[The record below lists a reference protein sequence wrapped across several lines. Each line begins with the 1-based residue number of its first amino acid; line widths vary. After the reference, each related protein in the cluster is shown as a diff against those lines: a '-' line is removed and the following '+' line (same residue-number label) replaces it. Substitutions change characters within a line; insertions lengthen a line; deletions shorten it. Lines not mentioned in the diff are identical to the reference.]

1 MNENTMKHSNTTY
14 LPSYSVGSECYKEI
28 PAVTRHY
35 GKKAVVIGGKTAM
48 AKSKDALLNALKDTS
63 VEILDFIWYGGN
75 STYQNVE
82 MLKNN
87 PTVAAADMVFGVG
100 GGRAVDTCKVVCDQ
114 MDKPLFTFPTIA
126 SNCAGCTAISVMYN
140 EDDTFCEYFYP
151 KQPPLHCFINTQV
164 IAEAP
169 DTLLWAGIGDAL
181 SKEYEVLYA
190 SRGKKL
196 SHTPL
201 MGAQLS
207 RSCTGP
213 LVEFGAKALED
224 CRRNQDSEALR
235 EVSLSIIISTG
246 LVSNMT
252 NCPGEY
258 YYNSSLAHCVYY
270 GYTTVPHAAGHLH
283 GEVVAFGV
291 LTLLAYDGQKEEL
304 ERIMR
309 FNHSIG
315 LPVCL
320 KEMDLTPDDLPAIAD
335 KAETVLEWTCV
346 PTTTDRQRFMD
357 AMLECDA
364 LGRKMLAAE
373 KTCKSA

>member
-1 MNENTMKHSNTTY
+1 MNQTAVNYSTTY
-14 LPSYSVGSECYKEI
+14 LPSYSVGADCYREI
-28 PAVTRHY
+28 PQVTRHY
-35 GKKAVVIGGKTAM
+35 GTKAVVIGGKTAM
-48 AKSKDALLNALKDTS
+48 AKAKAALTAALQDS
-63 VEILDFIWYGGN
+63 PVEILDFVWYGGN

-82 MLKNN
+82 ELKKN
-87 PTVAAADMVFGVG
+87 PAVVAADMVFGVG

-140 EDDTFCEYFYP
+140 EDDTFREYFYP
-151 KQPPLHCFINTQV
+151 KQPPLHCFINTQI

-169 DTLLWAGIGDAL
+169 ETLLWAGIGDAL
-181 SKEYEVLYA
+181 SKEYEVQLA
-190 SRGKKL
+190 SRGKTL

-201 MGAQLS
+201 MGVQLS

-224 CRRNQDSEALR
+224 CRRGRDSEALQ

-283 GEVVAFGV
+283 GEVVAYGV

-320 KEMDLTPDDLPAIAD
+320 ADMDLTPDDLAAIAD
-335 KAETVLEWTCV
+335 KAETVLEWSCV
-346 PTTTDRQRFMD
+346 PQPADRQRFID

-364 LGRKMLAAE
+364 MGRRMFAE
-373 KTCKSA
+373 KKKVS